1 MRRDSA
7 ASLRHPAPGLQ
18 PTTPYEVRCYRC
30 QCSFAPGTKRCVH
43 CGERIGG
50 PPATFGAMLEGATP
64 PAGAEDEERPE
75 VPSPGRGLLW
85 LVSAGAAVL
94 LSALQTC
101 GAGQ

>member
-1 MRRDSA
+1 MRRDTA
-7 ASLRHPAPGLQ
+7 FALQ

-50 PPATFGAMLEGATP
+50 APVAIGLVDGASP
-64 PAGAEDEERPE
+64 PAGAADDARPE
-75 VPSPGRGLLW
+75 VPSFARGLLW
-85 LVSAGAAVL
+85 LVSAAAAVL

-101 GAGQ
+101 GLGQ

>member
-1 MRRDSA
+1 MRRESA
-7 ASLRHPAPGLQ
+7 ASFQPITSSVQ

-50 PPATFGAMLEGATP
+50 PPATLEGATA
-64 PAGAEDEERPE
+64 PAGADDEARPE
-75 VPSPGRGLLW
+75 VPSLARGLLW
-85 LVSAGAAVL
+85 LLSAGAAVL

>member
-1 MRRDSA
+1 MRRESA
-7 ASLRHPAPGLQ
+7 ASFQPITSSVQ

-50 PPATFGAMLEGATP
+50 PPVTFGATLGGASP

-75 VPSPGRGLLW
+75 VPSLARGLLW

-101 GAGQ
+101 GANQ

>member
-1 MRRDSA
+1 MRRDRA
-7 ASLRHPAPGLQ
+7 FDLQ

-30 QCSFAPGTKRCVH
+30 RCSFAPGTRRCVH

-50 PPATFGAMLEGATP
+50 APVPFGLEGASPPATADDDA
-64 PAGAEDEERPE
+64 RPE
-75 VPSPGRGLLW
+75 APSFARGLLW

-101 GAGQ
+101 GLER

>member
-1 MRRDSA
+1 MRRDTA
-7 ASLRHPAPGLQ
+7 FEQQ

-30 QCSFAPGTKRCVH
+30 RCSFAPGTKHCVH

-50 PPATFGAMLEGATP
+50 APAPIGLDGASP
-64 PAGAEDEERPE
+64 PAGADGEARPE
-75 VPSPGRGLLW
+75 VPSFARGLLW

-101 GAGQ
+101 GFGQ

>member
-1 MRRDSA
+1 MRRDRA
-7 ASLRHPAPGLQ
+7 FDFQ

-30 QCSFAPGTKRCVH
+30 RCSFAPGTPRCVH

-50 PPATFGAMLEGATP
+50 APVPFGVVEGASPPATAD
-64 PAGAEDEERPE
+64 DEARAE
-75 VPSPGRGLLW
+75 VPSFARGLLW

-101 GAGQ
+101 GLER

>member
-1 MRRDSA
+1 MRRDTA
-7 ASLRHPAPGLQ
+7 VEPQ

-30 QCSFAPGTKRCVH
+30 HCSFAPGTKRCVH

-50 PPATFGAMLEGATP
+50 AATPFGLVEGASPPA
-64 PAGAEDEERPE
+64 AGDDEARPE
-75 VPSPGRGLLW
+75 VPSLARGVLW

-101 GAGQ
+101 GVGQ

>member
-1 MRRDSA
+1 MRRESA
-7 ASLRHPAPGLQ
+7 AAFHSTLQ
-18 PTTPYEVRCYRC
+18 HTTPYEVRCYRC

-50 PPATFGAMLEGATP
+50 SPLGFGATLEGATS
-64 PAGAEDEERPE
+64 PAGSGDEERSE
-75 VPSPGRGLLW
+75 APSVARGLLW
-85 LVSAGAAVL
+85 LISAGAAVL

>member
-1 MRRDSA
+1 MRRDTA
-7 ASLRHPAPGLQ
+7 FALQ

-50 PPATFGAMLEGATP
+50 AAVAIGMVDGASP
-64 PAGAEDEERPE
+64 PAGADGDARPE
-75 VPSPGRGLLW
+75 VPSFARGLLW

-101 GAGQ
+101 GLGQ